1 MLLQRIGGR
10 VAYGS
15 RIEMHVVPNAASIC
29 IGSTA

>member
-1 MLLQRIGGR
+1 MLPQRIGGR

-29 IGSTA
+29 M